1 MKILICNVG
10 STSLKYQLI
19 DMNNEETLARGGQ
32 ERVGAEMG
40 SFAHKDVTGK
50 EFKKELPIAD
60 HGVGIT
66 LMMEAL
72 ADIADPKELACV
84 GFKVVLAKGVTGV
97 QLMTEDVLKAMEEY
111 NCIAPSHNPPYIAA
125 VRQFAKLMPGL
136 PLIGSFETG
145 FHATMPPRAYLYSI
159 PKELTEKYGIRR
171 YGFHGASH
179 EYVSGKVMDY
189 MGRDDI
195 RIITCHLGGSGS
207 ICAIQNGKSIDTNF
221 GFSLQCGTI
230 HNNRCGDIDP
240 FIPIYLQEVGYSLEE
255 VKTILNKQSGL
266 LGMSGGISNDMRDL
280 EKAAAEGNVDAQ
292 NAIDAY
298 CYAIKKQ
305 IGAYAAIMG
314 GVDAIA
320 FSGGIGENSPM
331 VREKCLEGLNFIGVS
346 LNKSR
351 NQQCRPDSEISD
363 GGGWVK
369 LFVVGTNEELIVAR
383 KTKKYLEEHKM

>member
-10 STSLKYQLI
+10 STSLKYRLI
-19 DMNNEETLARGGQ
+19 DMGNEQSLAWGKQ
-32 ERVGAEMG
+32 ERVGAAMG
-40 SFAHKDVTGK
+40 AFSHEDITGK
-50 EFKKELPIAD
+50 KFEKELPIAD
-60 HGVGIT
+60 HGAGIT

-72 ADIADPKELACV
+72 AGIADPAELGCV
-84 GFKVVLAKGVTGV
+84 GFKVVLAKGITGV

-145 FHATMPPRAYLYSI
+145 FHATMPPKAYLYSI

-179 EYVSGKVMDY
+179 EYVSGKVMEY
-189 MGRDDI
+189 MGNDQI

-207 ICAIQNGKSIDTNF
+207 ICAVENGKSIDTNF

-255 VKTILNKQSGL
+255 VKTILNKKSGL
-266 LGMSGGISNDMRDL
+266 LGMSGVSNDLRDV
-280 EKAAAEGNVDAQ
+280 EKAAEEGNTDAQ
-292 NAIDAY
+292 NAIEAY
-298 CYAIKKQ
+298 CYGIKKQ
-305 IGAYAAIMG
+305 IGAYAAAMG

-320 FSGGIGENSPM
+320 FSGGIGENSPL
-331 VREKCLEGLNFIGVS
+331 VRQKALEGLNFLGIS
-346 LNKSR
+346 LNQNR
-351 NQQCRPDSEISD
+351 NRQCRPDAEISD

-369 LFVVGTNEELIVAR
+369 LFVIGTNEELIVAR
-383 KTKKYLEEHKM
+383 KAKKYLEEHNL